1 MGWQIRKIL
10 ITVFEVKPKC
20 LARSILYTAPQHNM
34 FPMKH
39 YWFIFLLLINFWR
52 ERRDS
57 IRHIEIIN
65 TVSDGRFRYLTLFI
79 NRIFILFLLFLL
91 FGYLLRGL
99 SLFQS
104 IVELNRFP
112 SLFQYVDFSFL
123 LLPIIAIA
131 AGENILLVLDRFW
144 ILIQVLNDLTDILI
158 HSLLFAEHED
168 SLVI

>member
-10 ITVFEVKPKC
+10 IT
-20 LARSILYTAPQHNM
+20 
-34 FPMKH
+34 
-39 YWFIFLLLINFWR
+39 IFLLLINFWR

-79 NRIFILFLLFLL
+79 NRIFILFLFFLL

>member
-10 ITVFEVKPKC
+10 IT
-20 LARSILYTAPQHNM
+20 
-34 FPMKH
+34 
-39 YWFIFLLLINFWR
+39 IFLLLINFWR

-57 IRHIEIIN
+57 IRLIEIIN

-91 FGYLLRGL
+91 FRYLLRGL

-158 HSLLFAEHED
+158 DSLLFAEHED

>member
-10 ITVFEVKPKC
+10 IT
-20 LARSILYTAPQHNM
+20 
-34 FPMKH
+34 
-39 YWFIFLLLINFWR
+39 IFLLLINFWR

>member
-10 ITVFEVKPKC
+10 IT
-20 LARSILYTAPQHNM
+20 
-34 FPMKH
+34 
-39 YWFIFLLLINFWR
+39 IFLLLINFWR

-57 IRHIEIIN
+57 IRLIEIIN

-123 LLPIIAIA
+123 LLPIIVIA

>member
-1 MGWQIRKIL
+1 
-10 ITVFEVKPKC
+10 
-20 LARSILYTAPQHNM
+20 
-34 FPMKH
+34 MKN
-39 YWFIFLLLINFWR
+39 YWFTFLLLVNFWR

-57 IRHIEIIN
+57 IRQIEIIN
-65 TVSDGRFRYLTLFI
+65 TVSDGRFRFLALFI

-91 FGYLLRGL
+91 FGYLRRGL

-112 SLFQYVDFSFL
+112 SLFQFVDFSFL

-131 AGENILLVLDRFW
+131 AEENTLLVLDRFR
-144 ILIQVLNDLTDILI
+144 ILIQILNDLTDILI
-158 HSLLFAEHED
+158 HSLLFAKHQD

>member
-10 ITVFEVKPKC
+10 IPVFE
-20 LARSILYTAPQHNM
+20 HNM

-79 NRIFILFLLFLL
+79 NRIFILFLFFLL